1 MVKLLIDLRLY
12 ITKKSKA
19 WTFSFTPLLLGGF
32 LMIQELVS
40 NFWNNGKDLK
50 EEAKLSYGD
59 IWCMRNEEAASPLL

>member
-1 MVKLLIDLRLY
+1 
-12 ITKKSKA
+12 
-19 WTFSFTPLLLGGF
+19 
-32 LMIQELVS
+32 MIQELVS